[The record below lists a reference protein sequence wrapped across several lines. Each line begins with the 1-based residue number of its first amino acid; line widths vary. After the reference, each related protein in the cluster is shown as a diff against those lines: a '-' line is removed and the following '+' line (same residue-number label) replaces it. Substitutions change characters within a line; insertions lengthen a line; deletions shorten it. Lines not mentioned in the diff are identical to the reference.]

1 MEVGDAGEG
10 LTAARR
16 CDAMDQVAI
25 GIRMLDLVIV
35 VTLIEWA
42 ALVMLWRHSGR
53 GVPPGVLTWI
63 LLPGL
68 CLMLAARSVMIGA
81 PWYWLALL
89 LLSAGIAHLIDLR
102 SRWRY

>member
-10 LTAARR
+10 LTAVRR
-16 CDAMDQVAI
+16 RDVMDTFVI
-25 GIRMLDLVIV
+25 GTRMLDLVIV

-53 GVPPGVLTWI
+53 GVPPGVLAWI

-68 CLMLAARSVMIGA
+68 CLMLAARSVMVGA

-89 LLSAGIAHLIDLR
+89 LLGAGIAHLVDLR